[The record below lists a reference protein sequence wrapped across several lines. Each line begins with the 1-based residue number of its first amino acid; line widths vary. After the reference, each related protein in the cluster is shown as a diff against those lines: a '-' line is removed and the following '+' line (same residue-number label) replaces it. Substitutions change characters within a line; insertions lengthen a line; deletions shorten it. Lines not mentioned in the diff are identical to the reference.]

1 MTPPFESDTALADT
15 LTRLEA
21 EPVGPWLRNLA
32 DATGSL
38 ASVAGAGEHVTEL
51 LLPTLALRR
60 SALEHNVELFAR
72 WCADAGVDYAPH
84 GKTSMSPQL
93 IARQLEA
100 GAWGI
105 TAATVAQARL
115 MYAWGVRRIII
126 ANEVVDRP
134 GLRWLA
140 NLLAADDDV
149 EIFVLADSTDGV
161 DRMAAG
167 VSEVASSRRLPV
179 LVELGVPGGRAGVRT
194 AREAVEVA
202 RRVDAAPRLELA
214 GVECYEGVYPQDRQ
228 PSSLA
233 QVDAFATGL
242 RDLMIELDGEGLF
255 TDRAELV
262 LTAGGS
268 AYPDRVIGGWAE
280 LPELSR
286 PVRKVVR
293 SGAYLTHDHGLVE
306 RVSPFA
312 SHAGHP
318 LGSMR
323 PAMELWALVLSTP
336 EPGLAICGFGKRDAS
351 FDIDLPVPLAL
362 VDDTGE
368 RTPLRGATV
377 ANLNDQHAFVHHDGA
392 LAVGN
397 VVVFGL
403 SHPCTALEKWPLIP
417 VTDDADRVVG
427 AVRTYF

>member
-1 MTPPFESDTALADT
+1 MTHETDVGESLADT
-15 LTRLEA
+15 LARLDA
-21 EPVGPWLRNLA
+21 EPLGPWFRNLA
-32 DATGSL
+32 DTPGSL
-38 ASVAGAGEHVTEL
+38 ASIAGEGWHVTDL
-51 LLPTLALRR
+51 LLPTLTLRR
-60 SALEHNVELFAR
+60 SALTHNVALFER
-72 WCADAGVDYAPH
+72 WCADAGVDYSPH

-93 IARQLEA
+93 IAMQLEA

-115 MYAWGVRRIII
+115 MHAWGVRRIVI

-134 GLRWLA
+134 GLHWLA
-140 NLLAADDDV
+140 SVLAADDDL
-149 EIFVLADSTDGV
+149 EIFVLADSTHGV
-161 DRMAAG
+161 DRMTAG
-167 VSEVASSRRLPV
+167 MSEVDSRRRLPV
-179 LVELGVPGGRAGVRT
+179 LIELGVPGGRAGART
-194 AREAVEVA
+194 AQEAAEVA
-202 RRVDAAPRLELA
+202 RRVDAASRLELA
-214 GVECYEGVYPQDRQ
+214 GVECYEGVYPQDRE
-228 PSSLA
+228 PSSVA
-233 QVDAFATGL
+233 QVDTFASGL
-242 RDLMIELDGEGLF
+242 RDLVIELDRSGLF
-255 TDRAELV
+255 ADRAEIV

-268 AYPDRVIGGWAE
+268 AYPDRVVAAWAE

-286 PVRKVVR
+286 PVRQVVR

-318 LGSMR
+318 LGAMR

-362 VDDTGE
+362 VDDGGG
-368 RTPLRGATV
+368 RTPLHEATV
-377 ANLNDQHAFVHHDGA
+377 EKLNDQHAFVRHDGA
-392 LAVGN
+392 LAVGGT
-397 VVVFGL
+397 VVFGL

-417 VTDDADRVVG
+417 LTDDADRVVG